1 MWFVFPQIAGL
12 GFSQMTRHYA
22 ITNLG
27 EACAYLAHPILGAR
41 LAECTDLMLEW
52 SGRRG
57 AEEILGPIDAR
68 KFASSMTLFEAAG
81 GGQRYGAALDAF
93 YGGRRDART
102 RALLQG

>member
-68 KFASSMTLFEAAG
+68 KFASSMTMENVNTKASTA
-81 GGQRYGAALDAF
+81 DD
-93 YGGRRDART
+93 RREPEMPV
-102 RALLQG
+102 